1 MLAPVRQRSRR
12 FRMPPILAIAGVV
25 AVLLAVYLVVAM
37 LAPEIFG

>member
-1 MLAPVRQRSRR
+1 
-12 FRMPPILAIAGVV
+12 MPPILAIAGVV